1 MKKDIQKPIL
11 FKAEPDLFSQL
22 ENFKDS
28 DSWRWNRNE
37 FLNDA
42 VRLYIEFVKLMN
54 TPEYAYLNEVSFN
67 ESHLQRILFERLK
80 KISHKYPPA
89 RFKRKN
95 PDKV

>member
-1 MKKDIQKPIL
+1 MKRDIQKPIL
-11 FKAEPDLFSQL
+11 FKAEPDLFAHL

-54 TPEYAYLNEVSFN
+54 EPEYAYLNEVSFN
-67 ESHLQRILFERLK
+67 EGRLQRILFERLIR
-80 KISHKYPPA
+80 ISRKYPPV
-89 RFKRKN
+89 RFKRN
-95 PDKV
+95 AG